1 MDKQIL
7 PKANCIKYCIIFLP
21 LALLEAFMDERLMFV
36 YMLSYIV
43 DNHL

>member
-21 LALLEAFMDERLMFV
+21 LMEAFMDERSMFV